1 VQVELDSIASPPL
14 QILLAR
20 LRLAG
25 YEVSVLDARLD
36 IMIPTIIAVVRRRDC
51 GYGALVV
58 TAASHF
64 DPKAAILASVADA
77 AVRQTG
83 FANRTRR
90 LERKLRAALRDFS
103 LIRTI
108 ADHGDLY
115 GLPEAARETA
125 FLTEGE
131 TANYEQLFGSW
142 ERKTAESLDLCN
154 DIDHIVGALAVAG
167 LGRVI
172 VVDLTS
178 PEELRAGLRTV
189 KVFIPGA
196 FPMDFGHGRCRGSG
210 LSRLATIAS
219 KHGRSAHHNRWPHPF
234 A

>member
-1 VQVELDSIASPPL
+1 
-14 QILLAR
+14 
-20 LRLAG
+20 
-25 YEVSVLDARLD
+25 
-36 IMIPTIIAVVRRRDC
+36 MIPTIIAVVRRRDC

-83 FANRTRR
+83 FANRTGR

-131 TANYEQLFGSW
+131 TAGYEQLFGSW

-189 KVFIPGA
+189 KVLIPGA
-196 FPMDFGHGRCRGSG
+196 LPMDFGHGRCRASS
-210 LSRLATIAS
+210 LSRLAMIAS
-219 KHGRSAHHNRWPHPF
+219 KHGRSAHHNQWPHPF